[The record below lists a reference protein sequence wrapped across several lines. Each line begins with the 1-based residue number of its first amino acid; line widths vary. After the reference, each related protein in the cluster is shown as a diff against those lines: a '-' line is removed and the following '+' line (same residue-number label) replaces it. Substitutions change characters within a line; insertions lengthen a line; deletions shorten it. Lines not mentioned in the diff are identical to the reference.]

1 MLGWSDERHLSAILE
16 AKEARAVHRHLGVST
31 GQELLEYYPRIYSRN
46 GSGVSVEGAEE
57 GEHVTCVG
65 EVRSVKES
73 YTRAGK
79 LLTRVMLTDGTHEL
93 AATFFQSRWISQQL
107 TPGTKGM
114 FSGKLRYYRD
124 LPQLQHPSYVLIG
137 PTAQRGNGEH
147 IAEILAEREYLPVY
161 PARKTLTSWRIMDA
175 IDRALKTLPPVPE
188 PLDEVPADLVGFD
201 EALRGIHQP
210 GPEGPE
216 PHRLRLKYNEA
227 LALGCVMALRR
238 ADAAQRTA
246 LPSPAQPQ
254 GLRDGLLAALPFE
267 LTPGQSQVVAEI
279 SADLSHTTPMS
290 RLLQG
295 EVGSGKTIV
304 ALLSMLQVV
313 DNGHQCALLAP
324 TEVLAT
330 QHARSLTE
338 TLMRAGVAAS
348 VVLLTGS
355 MSTAAR
361 KEALL
366 AIVSGQADIVVGT
379 HAIIQDSVEFFR
391 LGLVVVDEQHR
402 FGVEQRDRLR
412 LKGGN
417 PHLLVMTATPI
428 PRTIAMTVFGDLEV
442 STLRE
447 LPGGRRP
454 IRTWVVPESKPTW
467 VQRAWDRMREEVRA
481 GHQGYVVCPRIE
493 GEGGVIEVAAR
504 ILPDLRV
511 EVLHGKLPAAEKD
524 EVMSRFA
531 AGEIDVLVSTTV
543 VEVGVDVPNATVM
556 MIMEAERFGISQLHQ
571 LRGRVGRGG
580 FDSLCLLATAMTP
593 EESGWERLEA
603 VAATTDGFEL
613 AEQDLKLRQEGD
625 VLGEAQSGRNR
636 QIKLLDLFED
646 QELIA
651 RTNRD
656 AAALVARNRPLAEHF
671 AADIAPDS
679 QDFLE
684 KS

>member
-1 MLGWSDERHLSAILE
+1 MLGWSDPRPLSHVLP
-16 AKEARAVHRHLGVST
+16 AKEARALAKNLGVNT
-31 GQELLEYYPRIYSRN
+31 VAELLEYYPRLYSRY
-46 GSGVSVEGAEE
+46 GSGVSVAGAEE

-65 EVRSVKES
+65 QVRRVQES

-79 LLTRVMLTDGTHEL
+79 LLTRVTLTDGTEEL
-93 AATFFQSRWISQQL
+93 IATFFQSRWISQQL
-107 TPGTKGM
+107 TPGTRGM
-114 FSGKLRYYRD
+114 FSGKLRYFRD
-124 LPQLQHPSYVLIG
+124 VPQLQHPTYVLLG
-137 PTAQRGNGEH
+137 PIARQGTGEH
-147 IAEILAEREYLPVY
+147 VAEILEERDYLPIY
-161 PARKTLTSWRIMDA
+161 PARKTLTSWRIMA
-175 IDRALKTLPPVPE
+175 AVEHTLAALPPIPE
-188 PLDEVPADLVGFD
+188 SLDEVPADLVSLD
-201 EALRGIHQP
+201 AAVRGIHQP
-210 GPEGPE
+210 GPEGPQ
-216 PHRLRLKYNEA
+216 PHRFRLKYNEA
-227 LALGCVMALRR
+227 LALACVMALRR
-238 ADAAQRTA
+238 ADASHREAP
-246 LPSPAQPQ
+246 PSPPRAG
-254 GLRDGLLAALPFE
+254 GLHDALRAALPFD
-267 LTPGQSQVVAEI
+267 LTPGQEAVVTEI
-279 SADLSHTTPMS
+279 SRDLSRRVPMS

-304 ALLSMLQVV
+304 ALLAMLQAV
-313 DNGHQCALLAP
+313 DSGHQCALLAP

-338 TLMRAGVAAS
+338 TLLRAGIAAS

-366 AIVSGQADIVVGT
+366 AVVSGQADIVVGT
-379 HAIIQDSVEFFR
+379 HAIIQDAVEFFR

-454 IRTWVVPESKPTW
+454 IRTWIVPESKPAW
-467 VQRAWDRMREEVRA
+467 VRRAWERIREEVAVGRQA
-481 GHQGYVVCPRIE
+481 YVVCPRIE
-493 GEGGVIEVAAR
+493 GEGGVTEVAER
-504 ILPDLRV
+504 ILPELRV
-511 EVLHGKLPAAEKD
+511 EVLHGKLPAADKED
-524 EVMSRFA
+524 VMRRFA
-531 AGEIDVLVSTTV
+531 SGEIDVLVSTTV

-580 FDSLCLLATAMTP
+580 FSSLCFLVTESTP
-593 EESGWERLEA
+593 EDPGWARLEA
-603 VAATTDGFEL
+603 VAATTDGFVL
-613 AEQDLKLRQEGD
+613 AQQDLRLRQEGD

-636 QIKLLDLFED
+636 QIRLLDLFED
-646 QELIA
+646 QDVIERA
-651 RTNRD
+651 NRD
-656 AAALVARNRPLAEHF
+656 AEVLVARNRAVAERI
-671 AADIAPDS
+671 ATDIAPDS
-679 QDFLE
+679 QEFLE

>member
-1 MLGWSDERHLSAILE
+1 MLGWSDTRLLNQVLP
-16 AKEARAVHRHLGVST
+16 AKEARALHKHLGVT
-31 GQELLEYYPRIYSRN
+31 TVEELLEYYPRLYSRH
-46 GSGVSVEGAEE
+46 GFGVSVEGAGE

-65 EVRSVKES
+65 EVQQVEES

-79 LLTRVMLTDGTHEL
+79 LLTRVTLSDGTHSL
-93 AATFFQSRWISQQL
+93 VATFFQSRWISQQL
-107 TPGTKGM
+107 LPGTRGM
-114 FSGKLRYYRD
+114 FSGKLRYFRD
-124 LPQLQHPSYVLIG
+124 IPQLQHPTYVLLG
-137 PTAQRGNGEH
+137 HTARAGT
-147 IAEILAEREYLPVY
+147 AEMAEVLAERDYLPIY
-161 PARKTLTSWRIMDA
+161 PAKKSLTSWRIMGA
-175 IDRALKTLPPVPE
+175 IERVLHALPPAPE

-216 PHRLRLKYNEA
+216 PHQLRLKYNEA
-227 LALGCVMALRR
+227 LALACVMALRR
-238 ADAAQRTA
+238 ADSSQRKA
-246 LPSPAQPQ
+246 LPSAPREQ
-254 GLRDGLLAALPFE
+254 GLEQSLRAALPFD
-267 LTPGQSQVVAEI
+267 LTPGQQNVVADI
-279 SADLSHTTPMS
+279 SQDLAREEPMS

-304 ALLSMLQVV
+304 ALLAMLQVV

-324 TEVLAT
+324 TEVLAI

-338 TLMRAGVAAS
+338 TLLRAGVAAS

-379 HAIIQDSVEFFR
+379 HAIIQDAVEFFR

-412 LKGGN
+412 LKGGS

-454 IRTWVVPESKPTW
+454 IRTWVVPDSKPAW
-467 VQRAWDRMREEVRA
+467 VHRAWERIREEVAA
-481 GHQGYVVCPRIE
+481 GRQAYVVCPRIE
-493 GEGGVIEVAAR
+493 GEDGVIEVAGR
-504 ILPDLRV
+504 ILPELRV
-511 EVLHGKLPAAEKD
+511 EMLHGKLPAAEKD
-524 EVMSRFA
+524 EVMRRFA

-593 EESGWERLEA
+593 EESGWERLAA
-603 VAATTDGFEL
+603 VAATTDGFAL
-613 AEQDLKLRQEGD
+613 AEQDLRLRQEGD

-636 QIKLLDLFED
+636 RIRLLDLFCD
-646 QELIA
+646 QELIERA
-651 RTNRD
+651 NED
-656 AAALVARNRPLAEHF
+656 AVALVGRNRAVAEEI

>member
-1 MLGWSDERHLSAILE
+1 MLGWSDTRPLTQVLP
-16 AKEARAVHRHLGVST
+16 AKAARALTKHLGVHT
-31 GQELLEYYPRIYSRN
+31 VEELLEYYPRMYSRH
-46 GSGVSVEGAEE
+46 GSGVSVEGAED

-65 EVRSVKES
+65 EVQKVEES
-73 YTRAGK
+73 YTRTGK
-79 LLTRVMLTDGTHEL
+79 LLTRVMLSDGTHTL
-93 AATFFQSRWISQQL
+93 VATFFQSRWISQQL
-107 TPGTKGM
+107 TPGTRGM
-114 FSGKLRYYRD
+114 FSGKLRYFRD
-124 LPQLQHPSYVLIG
+124 LPQLQHPTYVLIG
-137 PTAQRGNGEH
+137 PTARQGTSDMVEV
-147 IAEILAEREYLPVY
+147 LAERDYLPVY
-161 PARKTLTSWRIMDA
+161 PAKKSLTSWRIMGA
-175 IDRALKTLPPVPE
+175 IEHVLHGLPPAPE

-210 GPEGPE
+210 GPEGPD

-227 LALGCVMALRR
+227 LALACVMALRR
-238 ADAAQRTA
+238 ADSTQREA
-246 LPSPAQPQ
+246 PPSPPHDH
-254 GLRDGLLAALPFE
+254 GLQHTLRAALPFD
-267 LTPGQSQVVAEI
+267 LTPGQHSVVAEI
-279 SADLSHTTPMS
+279 SRDLSGAEPMS

-304 ALLSMLQVV
+304 ALLAMLQAV
-313 DNGHQCALLAP
+313 DNGHQCAMLAP

-338 TLMRAGVAAS
+338 TLLRAGVAAS

-355 MSTAAR
+355 MNTAAR

-379 HAIIQDSVEFFR
+379 HAIIQDTVEFFR

-412 LKGGN
+412 LKGSN

-454 IRTWVVPESKPTW
+454 IRTWVVPESKPAW
-467 VQRAWDRMREEVRA
+467 VQRAWERIREEVAA
-481 GHQGYVVCPRIE
+481 GRQAYVVCPRIE
-493 GEGGVIEVAAR
+493 GEGGVIEVAGR
-504 ILPDLRV
+504 ILPELRV
-511 EVLHGKLPAAEKD
+511 EVLHGRLPAAEKD
-524 EVMSRFA
+524 EVMRRFA

-580 FDSLCLLATAMTP
+580 FDSLCLLATASTP
-593 EESGWERLEA
+593 EDSGWARLEA
-603 VAATTDGFEL
+603 VAATTDGFVL
-613 AEQDLKLRQEGD
+613 AEQDLLLRQEGD

-636 QIKLLDLFED
+636 QIRLLDLFHD
-646 QELIA
+646 QDLIE
-651 RTNRD
+651 RVNRD
-656 AAALVARNRPLAEHF
+656 AVALVERNRPVAEAI

-679 QDFLE
+679 QEFLE

>member
-1 MLGWSDERHLSAILE
+1 MLGWSDDRPLADLFP
-16 AKEARAVHRHLGVST
+16 AKQVRALKKHLGAAT
-31 GQELLEYYPRIYSRN
+31 AQDLLEYYPRMYSRH
-46 GSGVSVEGAEE
+46 GSGVSVEGAGE

-65 EVRSVKES
+65 QVRDVSES

-79 LLTRVMLTDGTHEL
+79 LLTRVTLTDGTHNL
-93 AATFFQSRWISQQL
+93 VATFFQSRWISQQL
-107 TPGTKGM
+107 TPGTRGM

-124 LPQLQHPSYVLIG
+124 VPQLQHPTYVLIG
-137 PTAQRGNGEH
+137 PAARRGDGQHVAQVLED
-147 IAEILAEREYLPVY
+147 REYLPVY
-161 PARKTLTSWRIMDA
+161 PTRKTLTSWRIMEA
-175 IDRALKTLPPVPE
+175 IDRVLDTLPPVPE
-188 PLDEVPADLVGFD
+188 PLDEVAPDLVGFD
-201 EALRGIHQP
+201 AALRGMHRP

-227 LALGCVMALRR
+227 LALTCVMALRR
-238 ADAAQRTA
+238 ADSSHREAP
-246 LPSPAQPQ
+246 PSPLPEH
-254 GLRDGLLAALPFE
+254 GLHAELRRALPFD
-267 LTPGQSQVVAEI
+267 LTEGQARVVEEI
-279 SADLSHTTPMS
+279 TRDLGSRRPMS

-304 ALLSMLQVV
+304 ALLAMLQVV

-338 TLMRAGVAAS
+338 TLLRAGVAAS
-348 VVLLTGS
+348 VVLLTGA
-355 MSTAAR
+355 MSAAAR

-379 HAIIQDSVEFFR
+379 HAIIQDAVEFFR

-412 LKGGN
+412 LKGGS

-454 IRTWVVPESKPTW
+454 IRTWVVPEAKPAW
-467 VQRAWDRMREEVRA
+467 VRRAWERVREEVRA
-481 GHQGYVVCPRIE
+481 GRQAYVVCPRIE
-493 GEGGVIEVAAR
+493 GEGGVLEVGAR
-504 ILPDLRV
+504 TLPDLRV
-511 EVLHGKLPAAEKD
+511 EVLHGRLPAAEKD

-531 AGEIDVLVSTTV
+531 AGSIDVLVSTTV

-556 MIMEAERFGISQLHQ
+556 VIMEADRFGISQLHQ

-580 FDSLCLLATAMTP
+580 FDSLCLLCTAATP
-593 EESGWERLEA
+593 EDAAWRRLDA
-603 VAATTDGFEL
+603 VASTSDGFAL
-613 AEQDLKLRQEGD
+613 AEQDLRLRQEGD
-625 VLGEAQSGRNR
+625 VLGEAQSGRTR
-636 QIKLLDLFED
+636 QIRLLDLFED
-646 QELIA
+646 QDLIVRA
-651 RTNRD
+651 SRD
-656 AAALVARNRPLAEHF
+656 AEALVARDRALAESIV
-671 AADIAPDS
+671 ADIAPDS
-679 QDFLE
+679 QGFLE